1 MKLEKDKRINVGF
14 FSLKQFLIL
23 FFAITLICA
32 SYNSMFLLYDYH
44 QPDDHTIMPNAL
56 LGNLLFSTVITTVL
70 LGYAKRYLF
79 GKPIRKIAE
88 AARRVADG
96 DFTVR
101 IHPFRKD
108 GKKDEIEVLVED
120 FNTMIEELGTIETL
134 KTDFIANVS
143 HEIKSP
149 LSVIQSYATAIQDDT
164 LSPEE
169 RHEYSKTIVE
179 ASKRLSELVTN
190 ILRLS
195 KLENQEIIPISEPYA
210 LGEQLYDCIIENEE
224 LGEKKGI
231 TFIGDGINE
240 VSVNYDKALLELVWN
255 NLITNAIK
263 FTDSGGEVTL
273 TLKEESGYAVVTIN
287 DTGCGMSEGT
297 MEHIFDKFYQGDTSH
312 ATEGNGLG
320 LSLVK
325 KVIDILGGQISVVS
339 RINEGTT
346 FTVKLK
352 L

>member
-1 MKLEKDKRINVGF
+1 MKLKKDKRINTGF
-14 FSLKQFLIL
+14 FSVKQFLIL
-23 FFAITLICA
+23 FFIIMLISA
-32 SYNSMFLLYDYH
+32 SYNSIYMLYDH
-44 QPDDHTIMPNAL
+44 QPDDYKILPNAL
-56 LGNLLFSTVITTVL
+56 LGNLLFFTVITTVL

-88 AARRVADG
+88 AARRVTSG

-101 IHPFRKD
+101 IDPFRKD

-143 HEIKSP
+143 HELKSP

-169 RHEYSKTIVE
+169 RDEYSKTIVE
-179 ASKRLSELVTN
+179 TTKRLSELVTN
-190 ILRLS
+190 ILKLS
-195 KLENQEIIPISEPYA
+195 KLDNQEIIPISEPYA
-210 LGEQLYDCIIENEE
+210 LNEQLYDCIIENEE
-224 LGEKKGI
+224 WGEKKGI
-231 TFIGDGINE
+231 TFIGEDINE
-240 VSVNYDKALLELVWN
+240 VTVNYDKTLLEPVWH

-273 TLKEESGYAVVTIN
+273 TLKEESGYAVVTVN
-287 DTGCGMSEGT
+287 DTGCGMNEET
-297 MEHIFDKFYQGDTSH
+297 KEHIFDKFYQGDTSH
-312 ATEGNGLG
+312 STEGNGLG
-320 LSLVK
+320 LPLVK
-325 KVIDILGGQISVVS
+325 KVIDILGGQISVAS

-346 FTVKLK
+346 FTIKLK